1 MEMEITFPGGKRV
14 DAQYRG
20 FTIPTDQSVKN
31 GGKGSAPEPFNYF
44 LSSIGTCAGIYVLSF
59 CQQRNIPADK
69 IRLVQRM
76 EDTPD
81 GKMVGK
87 IIIEIKL
94 PPEFPEKYRKAVVSS
109 ANLCAVKK
117 HFEKPPK
124 FSIITTRM

>member
-1 MEMEITFPGGKRV
+1 MLNTE
-14 DAQYRG
+14 DL
-20 FTIPTDQSVKN
+20 QSQLISQLKTVVKVLHR
-31 GGKGSAPEPFNYF
+31 SLLNYF

-59 CQQRNIPADK
+59 CQQRNIPTDK
-69 IRLVQRM
+69 IRLIQRM

-87 IIIEIKL
+87 ITIEIKL
-94 PPEFPEKYRKAVVSS
+94 PSEFPEKYRKAIVSS

-117 HFEKPPK
+117 HLEKPPK